1 MMRSSHQTPDQLE
14 TPDNPKK
21 SPQQLS
27 LLGRAIRYLSNREHS
42 KEELIRKLTP
52 HAQSSQELERVL
64 TQLEEKGLQSNARFA
79 ESLVR
84 RKSERYGHRRVAEE
98 LKRNGIDSGITSQ
111 LVGQMRLTE
120 FDRAKQIW
128 DRKFGA
134 LATDPKEIARQA
146 RFLAGKGFDADVV
159 MKIVRGKLG

>member
-1 MMRSSHQTPDQLE
+1 MKSSHQTPDPLE
-14 TPDNPKK
+14 SSELSKK

-42 KEELIRKLTP
+42 KAELIRKLSP
-52 HAQSSQELERVL
+52 YAQSPEELERVM
-64 TQLEEKGLQSNARFA
+64 TQLEAKGLQSNARFA

-98 LKRNGIDSGITSQ
+98 LKRNGIDAEITSQ
-111 LVGQMRLTE
+111 LMGQMRLTE
-120 FDRAKQIW
+120 FDRARDIW
-128 DRKFGA
+128 DKKFGVV
-134 LATDPKEIARQA
+134 ATEPKELARQA

-159 MKIVRGKLG
+159 MRIVRGKLR